1 MLFRYQSLNTS
12 QKMPHSTAPAL
23 AGGALAGLS
32 VDAILFP
39 IDTIKTRLQSQ
50 KGLLKSGG
58 FSRLYAGIGP
68 LLMGSMP
75 SSATFFL
82 TYEAIRRQGGS
93 GSELSV
99 LRNMLAASAGEVTS
113 CLARVPCELIKQ
125 RAQANSRQTSWEVL
139 RGTVQEGGLRGLYR
153 GYAATVSREIP
164 FSLVQYPLW
173 EYLKRLVRGERDKL
187 AAWQSAVVGAVAG
200 GIAAAVTTPIDVAK
214 TRIMLS
220 TEPEARLYS
229 VLVALFRKEG
239 SRALYAGLG
248 PRVLQISLGGAI
260 FLGIYDQAFYWVQ
273 TFLNSHSN

>member
-1 MLFRYQSLNTS
+1 
-12 QKMPHSTAPAL
+12 MPHSTAPAL
-23 AGGALAGLS
+23 VGGALAGLS

-50 KGLLKSGG
+50 TGFLKSGG
-58 FSRLYAGIGP
+58 LSRLYAGIGP

-99 LRNMLAASAGEVTS
+99 MRNMLAASAGEVTS

-139 RGTVQEGGLRGLYR
+139 RSTVREGGLRGLYR

-187 AAWQSAVVGAVAG
+187 APWQSAVVGAVAG

-229 VLVALFRKEG
+229 VLVALFRREG
-239 SRALYAGLG
+239 ARALYAGLG

-260 FLGIYDQAFYWVQ
+260 FLGIYDQASYWVQ
-273 TFLNSHSN
+273 TFLHSPSN

>member
-1 MLFRYQSLNTS
+1 
-12 QKMPHSTAPAL
+12 MPHSTVPAL

-50 KGLLKSGG
+50 KGLWKSGG
-58 FSRLYAGIGP
+58 LSRLYAGIGP

-82 TYEAIRRQGGS
+82 TYEVIRRKGGP

-99 LRNMLAASAGEVTS
+99 TKNMLAASTGEVTS
-113 CLARVPCELIKQ
+113 CLVRVPCELIKQ
-125 RAQANSRQTSWEVL
+125 RAQANSRQSSWEVL
-139 RGTVQEGGLRGLYR
+139 RGTVRGGGLRGLYR

-173 EYLKRLVRGERDKL
+173 EYLKRLLRGDKDRL
-187 AAWQSAVVGAVAG
+187 AAWQSAAVGAVAG
-200 GIAAAVTTPIDVAK
+200 GLAAAVTTPIDVAK

-220 TEPEARLYS
+220 TEPGARLYS
-229 VLVALFRKEG
+229 VLMGLYRREGAL
-239 SRALYAGLG
+239 ALYAGLG

-273 TFLNSHSN
+273 AFLQ